1 MPIQYVNIGINP
13 NDGTGDDLRSA
24 FLKVNDNFQLLAS
37 IGGETNT
44 GSNIGGGSGQVFASK
59 INEILRFRTLAA
71 GTGITVN
78 QSGDVIT
85 IANSVSS
92 QSAFAK
98 IIGGNDTPNEYLAT
112 SSTDSFTILGGL
124 GPIKTRLSGS
134 TLYIDNEFEV
144 VDDLAPV
151 LGGSLTLNSKNIIG
165 TGNINITGAISST
178 SITAYTGTIN
188 GNLGVTGVSTLHVT
202 NATVL
207 TATTSISSP
216 SITATTYGFIG
227 DLTGDT
233 TGTHFGNV
241 SYMSTDPGTGDPIA
255 VAIVDADT
263 QTITGNHFGAFDGT
277 ISGSLKSP
285 GLDLGGFNISGV
297 GQILV
302 DGTFVEDSNP
312 IVVNSYFYSPQITSF
327 DTPTITYGGAT
338 PIFTMEQQTFKM
350 SEALKLRSVSF
361 NSTQTMPLGTSIA
374 FESINTI
381 DIEDPGYDPLDP
393 PTQPE
398 YLLHGYVGVLNHR
411 EFPDASGV
419 NRAIYS
425 LILDTTATVT
435 TSVPHGLNDGDEFT
449 FIDTGVSQFGTTTY
463 YAKFVNSYKIEI
475 FTNVGLSTPLDAS
488 YFDEYV
494 SGGYVHTT
502 TSVLD
507 NDLYSTFVA
516 QVRSKTN
523 ANEIDYLRDVIVAR
537 GDGRVTVSHI
547 DIKDAVIRP
556 GVAETNLGTA
566 IVPIPYD
573 LILKTDLSDRYI
585 NFYGTYND
593 TLITLGGGNAEGRA
607 EGGYSFPRN
616 IGEPGQV
623 LSVGVPGSNLLVWND
638 PGTGGGGG
646 GATYFINLD
655 DVPNSYVPSDAGKIL
670 RVKSTYD
677 GVEFASS
684 ISATV
689 TGTLIGNASTATA
702 LQTTRTINGKNF
714 NGTQNV
720 TLSTSDIAEGT
731 NEYYTNTK
739 VRNAISVTAS
749 KSLTYTASTGVFD
762 IAEDTANTINTLVK
776 RDGSG
781 VVTLGTAKVSTLQKN
796 TGDTYITISSPV
808 DLTAAITSN
817 SNITTST
824 TVSAGFLTL
833 TGTGDQTLASTAK
846 IILNPSTSVDV
857 SNKKIINL
865 ADPSGD
871 QEAATK
877 KYVDDTAGAVY
888 DDSIQTLSVQADS
901 GDPVEVTKADTL
913 TVTGST
919 NIITSK
925 TSTGI
930 QVSLKSSIS
939 GVSVSGNWQATG
951 NIVSTTGYVR
961 GGTIT
966 ISGSEVTQVTSGNPL
981 NLIPGTG
988 SNVVVSG
995 GDLKLQNARLLITG
1009 FNDMAIAALTE
1020 AQVISL
1026 TTATTFVTT
1035 DNWNTEEGG
1044 LAYADIG
1051 AGQPGQ
1057 VKTIIMRSRGT
1068 YGNAL
1073 DTRPRYLVLSGNI
1086 NGSSRTINIA
1096 ASDPN
1101 GSSTFM
1107 YLDGSWWRIA
1117 NVA

>member
-44 GSNIGGGSGQVFASK
+44 GSNIGGGSGQLFASK

-98 IIGGNDTPNEYLAT
+98 IIGGNDTPNEYLA
-112 SSTDSFTILGGL
+112 SSATDSFTILGGI

-165 TGNINITGAISST
+165 TGNINIIGSISST
-178 SITAYTGTIN
+178 SVTAASATIN
-188 GNLGVTGVSTLHVT
+188 GPINVTGFTTLGT
-202 NATVL
+202 TTATIL
-207 TATTSISSP
+207 TASTSITSP
-216 SITATTYGFIG
+216 SITATTLGFTG

-233 TGTHFGNV
+233 TGVHFGNV
-241 SYMSTDPGTGDPIA
+241 SYMSTDPGTGDSIA

-263 QTITGNHFGAFDGT
+263 QTITGTHYGTFDGD
-277 ISGSLKSP
+277 ISGSLQSP
-285 GLDLGGFNISGV
+285 GLDLAGNNISGI
-297 GQILV
+297 GKLLI
-302 DGTFVEDSNP
+302 DGTYVEDSNP
-312 IVVNSYFYSPQITSF
+312 MIVNSYFYSPQIITSQV
-327 DTPTITYGGAT
+327 PTVAYGGAV
-338 PIFTMEQQTFKM
+338 PIFTMQQQTFKM
-350 SEALKLRSVSF
+350 SEALKLRSLSF
-361 NSTQTMPLGTSIA
+361 NSTQKMPLGTSIA
-374 FESINTI
+374 FESVNTI
-381 DIEDPGYDPLDP
+381 DITDPGYDPLDP

-411 EFPDASGV
+411 EFPDSSGV
-419 NRAIYS
+419 NRGIYS

-435 TSVPHGLNDGDEFT
+435 TSVPHGLNDGDAFT

-475 FTNVGLSTPLDAS
+475 FTNVGLTTPLNAS
-488 YFDEYV
+488 LFDEYV
-494 SGGYVHTT
+494 SGGYVATDV
-502 TSVLD
+502 SLLD
-507 NDLYSTFVA
+507 NDSYSSFVA

-523 ANEIDYLRDVIVAR
+523 DNDVGYLRDIIVAR
-537 GDGRVTVSHI
+537 GDGRVTLAHI

-556 GVAETNLGTA
+556 GVTETNLGTA
-566 IVPIPYD
+566 IIPIPYD
-573 LILKTDLSDRYI
+573 LILTTDLEDRYI
-585 NFYGTYND
+585 NFYGAYD
-593 TLITLGGGNAEGRA
+593 DALMGLGAGAAQGRA
-607 EGGYSFPRN
+607 EGGYSFPRT

-623 LSVGVPGSNLLVWND
+623 LSVGSPGSNLLVWND

-646 GATYFINLD
+646 GATFFINLD
-655 DVPNSYVPSDAGKIL
+655 DVPNSYVPSDAGKLL

-689 TGTLIGNASTATA
+689 TGSLIGNASTATA
-702 LQTTRTINGKNF
+702 LQTTRTINGKDF

-720 TLSTSDIAEGT
+720 TLTTSDVAEGT
-731 NEYYTNTK
+731 NEYYTDAK
-739 VRNAISVTAS
+739 VRNAVSVTAS

-762 IAEDTANTINTLVK
+762 IAEDTANTASTLVK

-781 VVTLGTAKVSTLQKN
+781 NVTLGTVKVSTLQKN
-796 TGDTYITISSPV
+796 TADTYITISSPV
-808 DLTAAITSN
+808 DLTAAITSD

-846 IILNPSTSVDV
+846 IILNPTTSVDV

-865 ADPSGD
+865 ADPSSD

-877 KYVDDTAGAVY
+877 KYVDDTTSAVY

-919 NIITSK
+919 NIITSR

-939 GVSVSGNWQATG
+939 GVTVSGNWQATG

-966 ISGSEVTQVTSGNPL
+966 ISGSEVTQITSGNPL

-995 GDLKLQNARLLITG
+995 GDLKLQNAKLLITG
-1009 FNDMAIAALTE
+1009 FDNISIASLIE
-1020 AQVISL
+1020 PEVISL
-1026 TTATTFVTT
+1026 TTFTTFVTT
-1035 DNWNTEEGG
+1035 DDWNDEDGG
-1044 LAYADIG
+1044 LAYATIG
-1051 AGQPGQ
+1051 PGQPGQ
-1057 VKTIIMRSRGT
+1057 IKTIIMKSRGT
-1068 YGNAL
+1068 YGNTL

-1086 NGSSRTINIA
+1086 NGTARNINIA

-1107 YLDGSWWRIA
+1107 YLDGSWWRTA